1 MRDAIR
7 GLLSVVELLRYL
19 YFFFIALEMHT
30 AAPPQVMLNPR
41 TSIMIADVD
50 ISDDLPGR
58 KH

>member
-1 MRDAIR
+1 MRDDTR
-7 GLLSVVELLRYL
+7 GRVSVVELLRYL

-30 AAPPQVMLNPR
+30 AAPPQVMVNPR

-50 ISDDLPGR
+50 ISDDLPDR

>member
-1 MRDAIR
+1 MRDDTR
-7 GLLSVVELLRYL
+7 GRVSVVELLRYL

-30 AAPPQVMLNPR
+30 AAPPQVMVNPR

-50 ISDDLPGR
+50 ITDDLPDR